1 MLNNGLEKSYA
12 DVNSFPNKVINIQ
25 NKKSL
30 FFLTKIFYTGILKDR
45 IIQSWDTSTLRTGS

>member
-45 IIQSWDTSTLRTGS
+45 II